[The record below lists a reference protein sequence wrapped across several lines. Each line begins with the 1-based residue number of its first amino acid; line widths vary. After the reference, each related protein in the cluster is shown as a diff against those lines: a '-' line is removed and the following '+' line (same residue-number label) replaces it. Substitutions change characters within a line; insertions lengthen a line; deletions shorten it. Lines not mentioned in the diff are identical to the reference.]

1 MPAAVA
7 MAARAAGRPVFVVA
21 LRGHADPATISSFP
35 HIVLRLG
42 AAEEIQAHLRANGV
56 RDVVLVGSVRRP
68 TPLELRPDAL
78 MRRLLL
84 RLGRDFF
91 RGDDGLLGS
100 IVRVMSEE
108 GYRVLGAHEVMRD
121 AIGPMGQL
129 TRAAPDTV
137 ALADIQRGIAVA
149 RALGAADVGQGCVVQ
164 QGLVL
169 AVEAAEGTDA
179 MLARAGTLARKG
191 EGGVLVKL
199 VKPAQDRRIDLPTI
213 GPATVE
219 AARQA
224 GLRGIAY
231 EAEGTMIV
239 DRPGTIAAADAAGLF
254 LLGLGPTMLAPTVQP
269 GDQVQ

>member
-1 MPAAVA
+1 MPASVA

-35 HIVLRLG
+35 HAVLRLG
-42 AAEEIQAHLRANGV
+42 AAEEIQAHLRANDV

-108 GYRVLGAHEVMRD
+108 GYRVLGAHEIMRD
-121 AIGPMGQL
+121 VIGPSGQL
-129 TRAAPDTV
+129 TRAAPDAV
-137 ALADIQRGIAVA
+137 ALADIQRGIAVV

-169 AVEAAEGTDA
+169 AVEAVEGTDA
-179 MLARAGTLARKG
+179 MLARAGALAREG

-239 DRPGTIAAADAAGLF
+239 DRPATIAAADAAGLF